1 MYRNNLFPGR
11 DALFCSSYKAKPRR
25 LFLIWTFAFLFLSQ
39 MAPLFSQTA
48 AGKMPPFQFLPIPVS
63 PASVAEAF
71 NPSTPSLP
79 SPATAPA
86 QIAPSQPPVP
96 SPQGVAEHTGG
107 IAAKSW
113 WESLVIIL
121 YTDAIMSVENVLIIA
136 ILVSAIP
143 QRIRLVAT
151 FSGLVAAGVFRV
163 IFACMATI
171 LMKFDVVG
179 ILGSIALMFLT
190 LSMFTDTVK
199 QMRKKHE
206 HPPEERMDFGI
217 VREELHRMFTEKGF
231 WNTFDGKALK
241 TVTLTVIL
249 QDILLSLD
257 NVLVVAGNSHG
268 DLSLTIIGVG
278 LSILMMATIA
288 NFMVKIVQKY
298 PVVGFIGGLALA
310 KAAYNLFHE
319 SYEPEAAIVA
329 FGSIVVFIMFSHIY
343 NRLISG
349 EESIKPLSVAY
360 DDTSITSTDTPLPE
374 TQEALHA
381 EQPSGVPLAVTTG
394 VHTEVPG
401 MNSELL
407 NEMVQLLRQ
416 NAQTLTRLEEVLKTK
431 SPTA

>member
-1 MYRNNLFPGR
+1 M
-11 DALFCSSYKAKPRR
+11 
-25 LFLIWTFAFLFLSQ
+25 
-39 MAPLFSQTA
+39 
-48 AGKMPPFQFLPIPVS
+48 
-63 PASVAEAF
+63 
-71 NPSTPSLP
+71 
-79 SPATAPA
+79 
-86 QIAPSQPPVP
+86 
-96 SPQGVAEHTGG
+96 AEHTGG